1 MSRIFARPFWLH
13 LTIWWP
19 IQTWFFSLIRKMLHL
34 CMRPSGAEYCT
45 APLVRQSTAD
55 TSTQPAV
62 PMQCLLFIY
71 SRVAIVQISALYT
84 LAGLSS
90 IRLVFSVN
98 SSESPGFYWSSCPLT
113 TCRECS
119 FCPPS
124 QTTLSLSAHTGPPVL
139 GLKSDAWKMFR
150 LWCAAD
156 MRARAR
162 PHLQHLSHPVLL
174 RHNTITSGIRSW
186 RTTILD
192 IDISTCI
199 LKLHQMYGLL
209 KYCLYC
215 QQGCL

>member
-55 TSTQPAV
+55 TSTQAAV

-124 QTTLSLSAHTGPPVL
+124 QTTLSLSLCTHRPACVRFEVWCVENVPALMCCRHARGPT
-139 GLKSDAWKMFR
+139 
-150 LWCAAD
+150 C
-156 MRARAR
+156 
-162 PHLQHLSHPVLL
+162 
-174 RHNTITSGIRSW
+174 
-186 RTTILD
+186 
-192 IDISTCI
+192 STCHI
-199 LKLHQMYGLL
+199 QSCCVTAQLHLV
-209 KYCLYC
+209 
-215 QQGCL
+215 